1 MVARKSP
8 KSGSDIIA
16 KCADLSCRARQE
28 KQILWEKIL
37 QEEPKLACLLM
48 RLESRMG
55 KISFSKPI
63 EWK

>member
-28 KQILWEKIL
+28 KETPWKKIMEVE
-37 QEEPKLACLLM
+37 QPLACLLM

-55 KISFSKPI
+55 KIRFSKPI